1 MTKRSLLLFAAAALL
16 SCQTPR
22 EAEKPA
28 EPVNKPTLPATPAE
42 SNQPLRITIVGT
54 NDVHGWVMGMKERF
68 PRGEIRYG
76 GVATFAAYVQVLRL
90 DNPNGVVL
98 VDAGDL
104 FQGTLVSNLT
114 EGSVVIEAFNQ
125 LGYDAAAIGNHEF
138 DYGPVGPISAATQ
151 ATMDPFGALKARIA
165 EAKFPLL
172 STNIY
177 EANNEGYRPSWL
189 PNDGEVIVERH
200 GLKIGILGLT
210 TPQTPTVTL
219 PINVQTIKFR
229 PLASEALASATRLR
243 AKGADLVVAVV
254 HAGGRCGD
262 CSKKDDLSSCD
273 LDAGEIFEMM
283 KGLPEGTLDAV
294 VAGHTHAQIGH
305 IVNGTPVMESWALGR
320 YFGVIE
326 LAIDPKTKKVIPG
339 RTQIN
344 SGVEICETWDVETK
358 SCDPKKLKAR
368 ADEVTPVNA
377 KFRGQ
382 IIRPDQ
388 TVLQAMQPAE
398 QAVTELQ
405 QKDLGLSVPAQL
417 GRVYEGESELGNF
430 LADSLRAMSKAD
442 IAIMNP
448 GGLRADLKEGPLTY
462 GRVYEVIPFDNAVA
476 TLDVTGEQLD
486 RLLTAAY
493 GSKKGVFQV
502 SGLEVRLS
510 RCVVPDRLRSF
521 SLPGGKKWD
530 PNKRYK
536 VALPDFLARGG
547 DGLAPVLATI
557 DPSHVDLAENKG
569 SNLRDD
575 LIAYWQTKK
584 ESFKPPKTGRVTFVD
599 SGETC
604 SAATRTDTHN
614 PVP

>member
-1 MTKRSLLLFAAAALL
+1 MNRSSLVFCALIL
-16 SCQTPR
+16 SCQTTR
-22 EAEKPA
+22 EAEHPA
-28 EPVNKPTLPATPAE
+28 VPLKAGASLPATSAV
-42 SNQPLRITIVGT
+42 SNQPLKITIVGT

-76 GVATFAAYVQVLRL
+76 GVATFAAYVQVLRQE
-90 DNPNGVVL
+90 NPNGVVL
-98 VDAGDL
+98 VDAGDM

-114 EGSVVIEAFNQ
+114 EGGVVIEAFNH
-125 LGYDAAAIGNHEF
+125 LGYDAATIGNHEF
-138 DYGPVGPISAATQ
+138 DYGPVGPISAATLV
-151 ATMDPFGALKARIA
+151 TMDPFGALKARIA

-177 EANNEGYRPSWL
+177 EANQAGTRPSWL
-189 PNDGEVIVERH
+189 PSDGTLIIERH
-200 GLKIGILGLT
+200 GLKIGLFGLT

-229 PLASEALASATRLR
+229 PLGSEALAAATRLR
-243 AKGADLVVAVV
+243 EKGADLVVAVV
-254 HAGGRCGD
+254 HAGGRCDD
-262 CSKKDDLSSCD
+262 CSKKEDLSSCD

-294 VAGHTHAQIGH
+294 VAGHTHQQIAH
-305 IVNGTPVMESWALGR
+305 LVNGTPVMQSWALGR

-344 SGVEICETWDVETK
+344 SGIEICETWDIETK
-358 SCDPKKLKAR
+358 SCDPKKLRAR
-368 ADEVTPVNA
+368 ADQVTPVSA

-398 QAVTELQ
+398 QAITELQ
-405 QKDLGLSVPAQL
+405 EKALGLTVPRAL
-417 GRVYEGESELGNF
+417 GRVYEGESELGSF
-430 LADSLRAMSKAD
+430 LADSLRAMSKTD
-442 IAIMNP
+442 IALMNP

-462 GRVYEVIPFDNAVA
+462 GTVYEVVPFDNAVA
-476 TLDVTGEQLD
+476 ILDLTGEQLD

-502 SGLEVRLS
+502 SGLEVKLS
-510 RCVVPDRLRSF
+510 RCVVPDRLRGF
-521 SLPGGKKWD
+521 SLPGGKKID
-530 PNKRYK
+530 PNKKYK

-557 DPSHVDLAENKG
+557 DPSQVDLAENKG

-575 LIAYWQTKK
+575 LIAWWQTKK
-584 ESFKPPKTGRVTFVD
+584 ETFKPPRTGRVTFVD

-604 SAATRTDTHN
+604 STATRTDTGAT
-614 PVP
+614 VP

>member
-1 MTKRSLLLFAAAALL
+1 MNRSSLVLCALIF
-16 SCQTPR
+16 SCQTTR
-22 EAEKPA
+22 EVEHPA
-28 EPVNKPTLPATPAE
+28 VPVKGEASLPATPAV
-42 SNQPLRITIVGT
+42 SNQPLKITIVGT

-68 PRGEIRYG
+68 PRGEIRFG
-76 GVATFAAYVQVLRL
+76 GVATFAAYVQALRHE
-90 DNPNGVVL
+90 NPNGVVL
-98 VDAGDL
+98 VDAGDM

-125 LGYDAAAIGNHEF
+125 LGYDAATIGNHEF

-151 ATMDPFGALKARIA
+151 PAMDPFGALKARIA
-165 EAKFPLL
+165 QAKFPLL

-177 EANNEGYRPSWL
+177 EATQEGRRPSWL
-189 PNDGEVIVERH
+189 PSDGTIIIERN
-200 GLKIGILGLT
+200 GLKIGLFGLT

-229 PLASEALASATRLR
+229 PLGSEALAAATRLR
-243 AKGADLVVAVV
+243 EKGADLVVAVV
-254 HAGGRCGD
+254 HAGGRCD
-262 CSKKDDLSSCD
+262 DVSKKEDLSSCD

-294 VAGHTHAQIGH
+294 VAGHSHQQIAH
-305 IVNGTPVMESWALGR
+305 IVNGTPVMQSWALGR

-344 SGVEICETWDVETK
+344 SGIEICETWDIETR
-358 SCDPKKLKAR
+358 SCDPKKLRAR
-368 ADEVTPVNA
+368 ADQVTPVST

-382 IIRPDQ
+382 LIRPDQ

-398 QAVTELQ
+398 QAITELQ
-405 QKDLGLSVPAQL
+405 EKALGLTVPKAL
-417 GRVYEGESELGNF
+417 GRVYEGESELGSF
-430 LADSLRAMSKAD
+430 LADSLRAMSKTD
-442 IAIMNP
+442 IALMNP

-462 GRVYEVIPFDNAVA
+462 GTVYEVVPFDNAVA
-476 TLDVTGEQLD
+476 ILDVTGEQLD

-502 SGLEVRLS
+502 SGLEVKLS
-510 RCVVPDRLRSF
+510 RCVVPDRLRGF
-521 SLPGGKKWD
+521 TLPGGKKID
-530 PNKRYK
+530 PTRKYK

-557 DPSHVDLAENKG
+557 DPSQVDLAENKG

-575 LIAYWQTKK
+575 LIAWWQTKK
-584 ESFKPPKTGRVTFVD
+584 ESFKPPRIGRVTFVD

-604 SAATRTDTHN
+604 STATRTDQTGTA
-614 PVP
+614 P

>member
-1 MTKRSLLLFAAAALL
+1 MKNLVFVLCAVLV

-22 EAEKPA
+22 EAEHAAVPITPA
-28 EPVNKPTLPATPAE
+28 PTVPATPSKFPQAH
-42 SNQPLRITIVGT
+42 RITIVGT

-76 GVATFAAYVQVLRL
+76 GVATFASYVQVLRA
-90 DNPNGVVL
+90 DNPDGVVL

-104 FQGTLVSNLT
+104 FQGTLMSNLT

-151 ATMDPFGALKARIA
+151 ATMDPFGALKARITQS
-165 EAKFPLL
+165 KFPLL

-177 EANNEGYRPSWL
+177 EAATGYRPSWL
-189 PNDGEVIVERH
+189 PSDGTLIVERH
-200 GLKIGILGLT
+200 GLKIGIFGLT

-219 PINVQTIKFR
+219 PINVATLKFR
-229 PLASEALASATRLR
+229 PMNSEALAAATRLR
-243 AKGADLVVAVV
+243 EKGADLVIAVV

-262 CSKKDDLSSCD
+262 CSHKDDLSTCD
-273 LDAGEIFEMM
+273 VDSGEIFDMM

-294 VAGHTHAQIGH
+294 VAGHTHAQIAH
-305 IVNGTPVMESWALGR
+305 MVNGTPIVESWALGK

-326 LAIDPKTKKVIPG
+326 LSVDAETKKVIPG

-344 SGVEICETWDVETK
+344 SGIEICETWDIETK
-358 SCDPKKLKAR
+358 SCDPKKLRPR
-368 ADEVTPVNA
+368 ADQVTPVTA

-382 IIRPDQ
+382 IIRPDE
-388 TVLQAMQPAE
+388 TVMQAMQPAE
-398 QAVTELQ
+398 QAVAELQ
-405 QKDLGLSVPAQL
+405 QKPLNLTVPTQL
-417 GRVYEGESELGNF
+417 GRVYEGESELGDL
-430 LADSLRAMSKAD
+430 LADSLRAFTKAD
-442 IAIMNP
+442 IALMNP

-462 GRVYEVIPFDNAVA
+462 GTVYEVIPFDNTVAV
-476 TLDVTGEQLD
+476 LDLTGEQLE
-486 RLLTAAY
+486 RLLTAAF

-502 SGLEVRLS
+502 SGLEVKLS
-510 RCVVPDRLRSF
+510 RCVVPDRLRGF
-521 SLPGGKKWD
+521 TIGGKKWD
-530 PNKRYK
+530 PAKKYK

-557 DPSHVDLAENKG
+557 DPSQVDLAENKG

-575 LIAYWQTKK
+575 LINHWQAKRET
-584 ESFKPPKTGRVTFVD
+584 FKPPKGGRVTFID
-599 SGETC
+599 SGEVC
-604 SAATRTDTHN
+604 PAARPDAM
-614 PVP
+614 P

>member
-1 MTKRSLLLFAAAALL
+1 MKNSSLLLCVLL
-16 SCQTPR
+16 LACQTPR
-22 EAEKPA
+22 ETERPVVPTAPA
-28 EPVNKPTLPATPAE
+28 NPQATPADP
-42 SNQPLRITIVGT
+42 NQPLRVTIVGT

-76 GVATFAAYVQVLRL
+76 GVATFAAYLQVLRA

-114 EGSVVIEAFNQ
+114 EGSVVIEAFNH

-138 DYGPVGPISAATQ
+138 DYGPTGPVSAATQ
-151 ATMDPFGALKARIA
+151 ATLDPFGALKARIA

-189 PNDGEVIVERH
+189 PSDGSIIVERH
-200 GLKIGILGLT
+200 GLKIGIFGLT

-229 PLASEALASATRLR
+229 PLGSEALAAATRLR
-243 AKGADLVVAVV
+243 NRGADLVVAVV

-262 CSKKDDLSSCD
+262 CSKKEDLTSCD

-294 VAGHTHAQIGH
+294 VAGHTHQQIGH
-305 IVNGTPVMESWALGR
+305 MVNGTPVMQSWALGR
-320 YFGVIE
+320 YFGMIE
-326 LAIDPKTKKVIPG
+326 LAIDPKSKKVIPAK
-339 RTQIN
+339 TQIN
-344 SGVEICETWDVETK
+344 SGIEICETWDIETK
-358 SCDPKKLKAR
+358 SCDPKRLRPR
-368 ADEVTPVNA
+368 ADQVTPVSA

-398 QAVTELQ
+398 QAVAELQ
-405 QKDLGLSVPAQL
+405 QKELGLTVPQAL
-417 GRVYEGESELGNF
+417 GRVYEGESELGSF
-430 LADSLRAMSKAD
+430 LADSLRAMSKSD
-442 IAIMNP
+442 IALMNP

-462 GRVYEVIPFDNAVA
+462 GGVYEVIPFDNAVA
-476 TLDVTGEQLD
+476 TLELTGEQLD
-486 RLLTAAY
+486 RLLTAAF

-502 SGLEVRLS
+502 SGLEVKLS
-510 RCVVPDRLRSF
+510 RCVVPDRLRGF

-530 PNKRYK
+530 PAKKYK

-557 DPSHVDLAENKG
+557 DPSQVDLAENRG
-569 SNLRDD
+569 TNLRDD
-575 LIAYWQTKK
+575 LIAWWQIRK
-584 ESFKPPKTGRVTFVD
+584 ETFKPPRGGRVTFVD
-599 SGETC
+599 SVDTC
-604 SAATRTDTHN
+604 STATRTDTAT

>member
-1 MTKRSLLLFAAAALL
+1 MNRSSLVLCALIL
-16 SCQTPR
+16 SCQTTR
-22 EAEKPA
+22 EAEHPA
-28 EPVNKPTLPATPAE
+28 VPLKADASSPATPAV
-42 SNQPLRITIVGT
+42 SNQPLKITIVGT

-76 GVATFAAYVQVLRL
+76 GVATFAAYVQALRRE
-90 DNPNGVVL
+90 NPNGVVL
-98 VDAGDL
+98 VDAGDM

-114 EGSVVIEAFNQ
+114 EGGVVIEAFNH
-125 LGYDAAAIGNHEF
+125 LGYDAATIGNHEF
-138 DYGPVGPISAATQ
+138 DYGPVGPISAATLV
-151 ATMDPFGALKARIA
+151 TMDPFGALKARIA

-177 EANNEGYRPSWL
+177 EANQAGTRPSWL
-189 PNDGEVIVERH
+189 PSDGTLIIERH
-200 GLKIGILGLT
+200 GLKIGVIGLT

-229 PLASEALASATRLR
+229 PLGSEALAAATRLR
-243 AKGADLVVAVV
+243 EKGADLVVAVV
-254 HAGGRCGD
+254 HAGGRCDD
-262 CSKKDDLSSCD
+262 CSKKEDLSSCD

-294 VAGHTHAQIGH
+294 VAGHTHQQIAH
-305 IVNGTPVMESWALGR
+305 MVNGTPVMQSWALGR

-326 LAIDPKTKKVIPG
+326 LAIDPTTKKVIPG

-344 SGVEICETWDVETK
+344 SGIEICETWDIETK
-358 SCDPKKLKAR
+358 SCDPKKLRAR
-368 ADEVTPVNA
+368 ADQVTPVSA

-398 QAVTELQ
+398 QAITELQ
-405 QKDLGLSVPAQL
+405 EKALGLTVPRAL
-417 GRVYEGESELGNF
+417 GRVYEGESELGSF
-430 LADSLRAMSKAD
+430 LADSLRAMSKTD
-442 IAIMNP
+442 IALMNP

-462 GRVYEVIPFDNAVA
+462 GTVYEVVPFDNAVA
-476 TLDVTGEQLD
+476 ILDLTGEQLD

-502 SGLEVRLS
+502 SGLEVKLS
-510 RCVVPDRLRSF
+510 RCVVPDRLRGF
-521 SLPGGKKWD
+521 SLPGGKKID
-530 PNKRYK
+530 PHKKYK

-557 DPSHVDLAENKG
+557 DPSQVDLAENKG

-575 LIAYWQTKK
+575 LIAWWQTKK
-584 ESFKPPKTGRVTFVD
+584 ETFKPPRTGRVTFVD

-604 SAATRTDTHN
+604 STATRTDTGAT
-614 PVP
+614 VP

>member
-1 MTKRSLLLFAAAALL
+1 MTRPSLFLCALFLA
-16 SCQTPR
+16 CQTPR
-22 EAEKPA
+22 EAEHAAVPITAPK
-28 EPVNKPTLPATPAE
+28 LPATPAQP
-42 SNQPLRITIVGT
+42 NQPLRVTIVGT

-76 GVATFAAYVQVLRL
+76 GVATFAAYVQVLRQ

-177 EANNEGYRPSWL
+177 EANNDGYRPSWL
-189 PNDGEVIVERH
+189 PSDGSIIVERH
-200 GLKIGILGLT
+200 GLKIGVFGLT

-229 PLASEALASATRLR
+229 PLGSEALAAATRLR

-262 CSKKDDLSSCD
+262 CSKKEDLTSCD

-294 VAGHTHAQIGH
+294 VAGHTHQQIGH
-305 IVNGTPVMESWALGR
+305 VVNGTPVMQSWALGR
-320 YFGVIE
+320 YFGLIE
-326 LAIDPKTKKVIPG
+326 LSVDPKTKKVIPG
-339 RTQIN
+339 RTQIH
-344 SGVEICETWDVETK
+344 SGIEICDTWDIETK
-358 SCDPKKLKAR
+358 SCDPKRLRAR
-368 ADEVTPVNA
+368 ADQVTPVSA

-382 IIRPDQ
+382 IIRQDQ

-398 QAVTELQ
+398 QAVAELQ
-405 QKDLGLSVPAQL
+405 QKELGLTVPHAL
-417 GRVYEGESELGNF
+417 GRVYEGESELGSF
-430 LADSLRAMSKAD
+430 LADSLRAMSKTD
-442 IAIMNP
+442 IALMNP

-462 GRVYEVIPFDNAVA
+462 GGVYEVIPFDNAVA
-476 TLDVTGEQLD
+476 TLELTGEQLD
-486 RLLTAAY
+486 RLLTAAF

-502 SGLEVRLS
+502 SGLEVKLS
-510 RCVVPDRLRSF
+510 RCVVPDRLRGF
-521 SLPGGKKWD
+521 TLPGGRKWD
-530 PNKRYK
+530 PAKKYK

-557 DPSHVDLAENKG
+557 DPAQVDLAENKG
-569 SNLRDD
+569 TNLRDD
-575 LIAYWQTKK
+575 LISWWQTRK
-584 ESFKPPKTGRVTFVD
+584 ETFKPPKGGRVTFID

-604 SAATRTDTHN
+604 STATRTDTSAT
-614 PVP
+614 VP